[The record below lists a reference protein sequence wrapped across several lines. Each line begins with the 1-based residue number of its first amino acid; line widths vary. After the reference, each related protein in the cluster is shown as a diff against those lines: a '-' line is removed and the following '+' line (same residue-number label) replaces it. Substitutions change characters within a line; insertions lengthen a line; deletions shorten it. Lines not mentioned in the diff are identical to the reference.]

1 MLGLTL
7 REEFRGRRLKGTSIE
22 LSNDSNTGATQVA
35 AKSFLEITYPT
46 HDLLKGI
53 EAVGPNQGRPIV
65 VIGERGLGKSHLL
78 AALYHAVNDTA
89 STRAWLQS
97 WATTLTKPELGQVP
111 LRDGMMVIGE
121 SLHRQ
126 RFKFLWDLLFE
137 RHPHGTY
144 IRGKWEGMGAA
155 KTDIPS
161 DQLIVELLEKKP
173 AMLLLDEFQTWFD
186 ALTNTK
192 QYPWKNWAF
201 NFIQILSEIAK
212 ERPDLL
218 VLVISVRNGGSDAY
232 QQVHRVNPVPIDF
245 MAGGNP
251 DRVQQ
256 DRRRMLLHRLFENRL
271 QIGRAEIAALVAPHL
286 TEYLRLMAV
295 PPAEHDRKQR
305 EFLVSWPFAPHLL
318 RLLEE
323 QVLIATDAQET
334 RDMIRILANLYKSRG
349 QIAPILTAADFRL
362 DDDASGIGALLDSV
376 SNQHHR
382 SLRAKATEHS
392 LGHRCRTQPRH
403 SHSSPRGHP
412 GCALAALDRGG
423 QPGRS
428 RASHPAGRH
437 NP

>member
-7 REEFRGRRLKGTSIE
+7 REEFRGKRLKGTAIE

-35 AKSFLEITYPT
+35 AQSFLTITYPT

-53 EAVGPNQGRPIV
+53 EAVGPDQGRPV
-65 VIGERGLGKSHLL
+65 VVMGERGLGKSHLL
-78 AALYHAVNDTA
+78 AALYHAVSDTD
-89 STRAWLQS
+89 STRTWLQY
-97 WATTLTKPELGQVP
+97 WANTLNRPELAQIA
-111 LRDGMMVIGE
+111 LRQGMLVIGE

-126 RFKFLWDLLFE
+126 RYKFLWDLLFE

-155 KTDIPS
+155 KTEVPS
-161 DQLIVELLEKKP
+161 DRLIVELLEKQP

-186 ALTNTK
+186 ALTNTR

-232 QQVHRVNPVPIDF
+232 QQVHRVNPVAIDF

-251 DRVQQ
+251 ERVQE

-271 QIGRAEIAALVAPHL
+271 NIGKASIESLVAPHV
-286 TEYLRLMAV
+286 TEYLRLMQV
-295 PPAEHDRKQR
+295 PPADQDRRRR
-305 EFLVSWPFAPHLL
+305 EFLAAWPFAPHLL
-318 RLLEE
+318 RLLED

-334 RDMIRILANLYKSRG
+334 RDMIRILANLYKRWVC
-349 QIAPILTAADFRL
+349 RR
-362 DDDASGIGALLDSV
+362 SV
-376 SNQHHR
+376 R
-382 SLRAKATEHS
+382 SV
-392 LGHRCRTQPRH
+392 RTLPV
-403 SHSSPRGHP
+403 G
-412 GCALAALDRGG
+412 
-423 QPGRS
+423 
-428 RASHPAGRH
+428 
-437 NP
+437 